1 MSTKATE
8 KIIDALTQLV
18 EGFAELQERLEGDY
32 DPDVASD
39 DEEESEKGEKKE
51 GASNLEEALVTE
63 VRAAVE
69 AVIENEDCAPE
80 DLASIVSALSDALE
94 EIDPEVFAHG
104 AVAESDDDEDEDEDY
119 DEDDIDV
126 DDEDEEDED
135 EDEDEDKDED
145 EDEDDKDTKDE
156 DEDDD

>member
-1 MSTKATE
+1 MTTKATQ
-8 KIIDALTQLV
+8 KIIEALTQLV
-18 EGFAELQERLEGDY
+18 EGFAELQEGLEGDY
-32 DPDVASD
+32 DPEVEEGK
-39 DEEESEKGEKKE
+39 EEESEE
-51 GASNLEEALVTE
+51 GGVDLEDALVTE

-104 AVAESDDDEDEDEDY
+104 EVEEDDDDDD
-119 DEDDIDV
+119 DDDIDI
-126 DDEDEEDED
+126 DDDDDLDDDDLDDDED

-145 EDEDDKDTKDE
+145 EDEE
-156 DEDDD
+156 

>member
-18 EGFAELQERLEGDY
+18 EGFAELQERLEEDY
-32 DPDVASD
+32 DPDVESD
-39 DEEESEKGEKKE
+39 EDEESDKGEKKE

-104 AVAESDDDEDEDEDY
+104 AVAESDEDEDEDY
-119 DEDDIDV
+119 DDDDIDV
-126 DDEDEEDED
+126 DDEDYDEDDEDEDDEDEEEEEEEEEDED
-135 EDEDEDKDED
+135 EDED
-145 EDEDDKDTKDE
+145 
-156 DEDDD
+156 DDD